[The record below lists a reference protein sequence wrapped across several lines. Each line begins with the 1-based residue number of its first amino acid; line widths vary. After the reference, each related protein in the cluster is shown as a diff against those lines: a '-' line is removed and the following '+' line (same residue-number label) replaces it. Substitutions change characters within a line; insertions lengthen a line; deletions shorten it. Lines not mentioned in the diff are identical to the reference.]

1 MPNFDVD
8 ESGGSKDRR
17 LLFQEAIAAQAA
29 ERARE
34 LQHLRGQVEQFS
46 FFLLSI
52 ALEVRVRCLLFL
64 SVGKGARVAY
74 VCTGSQ
80 RNFSFARVMYFFKT
94 FFITGQYSL
103 NQVQVDGP
111 PSESVAAR

>member
-34 LQHLRGQVEQFS
+34 LRHLRGQVEHFS
-46 FFLLSI
+46 FFFSVHCFRGSGPLSLI
-52 ALEVRVRCLLFL
+52 SFCL
-64 SVGKGARVAY
+64 KG
-74 VCTGSQ
+74 C
-80 RNFSFARVMYFFKT
+80 
-94 FFITGQYSL
+94 
-103 NQVQVDGP
+103 
-111 PSESVAAR
+111 

>member
-34 LQHLRGQVEQFS
+34 LQHLRGQVEHFS
-46 FFLLSI
+46 IFVFCLCCPLL
-52 ALEVRVRCLLFL
+52 
-64 SVGKGARVAY
+64 
-74 VCTGSQ
+74 
-80 RNFSFARVMYFFKT
+80 
-94 FFITGQYSL
+94 
-103 NQVQVDGP
+103 
-111 PSESVAAR
+111 